1 MKPEPVPC
9 STRGRPRN
17 CGKKSSKPG
26 GRRRVSTRSWCWDWM
41 NTTAGLTCSATAT
54 NAWPR
59 SVAGLAAGMNGRVAG
74 CCNSDACA
82 ALPCPRRSCAEANA
96 SPSTNANPTS
106 AMNLSQS
113 LVRTDTAVSPRKGW
127 LLFVLV
133 VVHDLV
139 CRLLLEKK
147 NKLYPDCHLS
157 ALYISPAHDIAT

>member
-1 MKPEPVPC
+1 
-9 STRGRPRN
+9 
-17 CGKKSSKPG
+17 
-26 GRRRVSTRSWCWDWM
+26 M

-59 SVAGLAAGMNGRVAG
+59 SAAGLAAGMNGRVAG
-74 CCNSDACA
+74 CCNGDACA
-82 ALPCPRRSCAEANA
+82 ALPCPRRSSAEANA

-147 NKLYPDCHLS
+147 KHIDCACEYSTLLIFLLS
-157 ALYISPAHDIAT
+157 